1 MTSTLLDAPSLF
13 DRIGEGGTLDELI
26 VSVWEGL
33 RADRDCRLSG
43 VRGAR

>member
-13 DRIGEGGTLDELI
+13 GRIGEGGTLDELI

-33 RADRDCRLSG
+33 RATGTSR
-43 VRGAR
+43 VRCARRR